1 MKNNILILI
10 IYLYYLSLV
19 ILLIIY
25 LFPGSIIGYFL
36 YGDIVKQPS
45 LVNNPIGTSIN
56 HFFYFSYLTFLG
68 VICNLSE
75 KKFINSFLF
84 LFFLSFFLEL
94 LHFFIPNRA
103 FELNDLL
110 ANIIGVISILFLFVL
125 SIFLELLHFF
135 IPNRA
140 FELNDLLSNSI
151 GILIVFFLFKLIKKF
166 TL

>member
-1 MKNNILILI
+1 MKKSILKSL

-25 LFPGSIIGYFL
+25 LYPGSIIGYLL
-36 YGDIVKQPS
+36 YADLGKQLS
-45 LVNNPIGTSIN
+45 LVDNSIGTAIN
-56 HFFYFSYLTFLG
+56 HFFYFFYLTFLG

-110 ANIIGVISILFLFVL
+110 ANIIGVISILFLF
-125 SIFLELLHFF
+125 
-135 IPNRA
+135 
-140 FELNDLLSNSI
+140 
-151 GILIVFFLFKLIKKF
+151 KLKKNF
-166 TL
+166 TR

>member
-1 MKNNILILI
+1 MKNNILKLI
-10 IYLYYLSLV
+10 RYLYYLSLI

-68 VICNLSE
+68 LIYNSDK
-75 KKFINSFLF
+75 KKFINSF
-84 LFFLSFFLEL
+84 
-94 LHFFIPNRA
+94 
-103 FELNDLL
+103 
-110 ANIIGVISILFLFVL
+110 LFLFVL
-125 SIFLELLHFF
+125 SIFLELIHFF

-140 FELNDLLSNSI
+140 FELNDLLSNSM
-151 GILIVFFLFKLIKKF
+151 GVLIIFLLSKLIKKF